1 MEALRN
7 KIHEVVSNKGKLY
20 YITLLALSFVD
31 MIFGII
37 SLFNSILA
45 IQAMSLAFS
54 SITLIALIY
63 GIITHLN
70 SARGRV
76 STLVVSVLDV
86 SMGIL
91 SVVALTLATAVL
103 AGIITG
109 TTAIKTIK
117 VVIQS
122 EKVQKFIKSVK
133 PQILRYLV
141 RVAPI
146 FIVNFINKLVKRK
159 KGDRRMEAFKNF
171 WKKLGNGLKNNPVTI
186 IGSTLATGGSGLFGV
201 WAVKHIT
208 ATGLLPNWANY
219 VVGIA
224 IAAIL
229 YGLIEWAI
237 LGAGAETAIGA
248 KLRKGIKN
256 IFKVAGS
263 DEVVAEI
270 EKMELKANELKKEE
284 ELKKQAEKELA
295 KEAAEQAKL
304 EAKILK
310 EAEEKLKAEQ
320 LKKAADEQAKKEEL
334 AKAEAELKAKL
345 EKEAYDAKVRA
356 KMEELKAQKEE
367 K

>member
-1 MEALRN
+1 MRTLRS
-7 KIHEVVSNKGKLY
+7 KIHEVVSNRGKLY

-31 MIFGII
+31 MVFGII
-37 SLFNSILA
+37 SLFNNMFAVQA
-45 IQAMSLAFS
+45 ISLALS

-63 GIITHLN
+63 GIATHLN
-70 SARGRV
+70 STKGRV

-103 AGIITG
+103 AGIVTG

-133 PQILRYLV
+133 PQILRWLI
-141 RVAPI
+141 RIAPV
-146 FIVNFINKLVKRK
+146 FIVKFINKLITKL

-201 WAVKHIT
+201 WAVQHI
-208 ATGLLPNWANY
+208 ASTGLLPNWANY

-224 IAAIL
+224 IATLLYAIV
-229 YGLIEWAI
+229 EWAV
-237 LGAGAETAIGA
+237 LGAGAETDIGA
-248 KLRKGIKN
+248 KLRKSIKN
-256 IFKVAGS
+256 IFKVAGA

-295 KEAAEQAKL
+295 KEAVEKAKL

-320 LKKAADEQAKKEEL
+320 LQKEADEQAKKEEL

-356 KMEELKAQKEE
+356 KMEELKAQKEG

>member
-7 KIHEVVSNKGKLY
+7 KIHEVVSNRGKLY

-31 MIFGII
+31 MVFGIV
-37 SLFNSILA
+37 SLFNNILA
-45 IQAMSLAFS
+45 VQAISLAFS
-54 SITLIALIY
+54 CITLIALIY
-63 GIITHLN
+63 GIVTHLN
-70 SARGRV
+70 STKGRV

-91 SVVALTLATAVL
+91 SVVALSLATAVL

-133 PQILRYLV
+133 PQILRWLV
-141 RVAPI
+141 RIAPV
-146 FIVNFINKLVKRK
+146 FIVNIINKLVKRK

-186 IGSTLATGGSGLFGV
+186 VGSTLATGGSGLFGV
-201 WAVKHIT
+201 WAVQHIA
-208 ATGLLPNWANY
+208 ATGLLPEWANY
-219 VVGIA
+219 AVGIA
-224 IAAIL
+224 IAALL
-229 YGLIEWAI
+229 YAVVEWSI

-248 KLRKGIKN
+248 KLRKGIKS
-256 IFKVAGS
+256 IFKATGA

-270 EKMELKANELKKEE
+270 EKMGLKANEVKKEA

-320 LKKAADEQAKKEEL
+320 LQKEADEQAKKEEL